1 VLVPATL
8 APFRTG
14 AVVAL
19 AGFRR
24 FATYRQ
30 AIYAGAFTNTV
41 FGVVK
46 LSILTAVAR
55 EAGGQVA
62 GYDRAALSTYT
73 WVTQGLIAAV
83 WMFGWN
89 EVALRVRTGDVA
101 IDLARPAHP
110 VLIWL
115 ATDLGRA
122 GQAFLFR
129 FFAPLVV
136 GGLVFGLRLPT
147 RWETVP
153 LFALSAVLAVVISF
167 ACRLLTNLVAFWL
180 LDVRGVQTL
189 YVMVQNT
196 LSGLLVPIPFFPGWA
211 RTVAYATPFPWMMQ
225 VPSDIVV
232 ERHGS
237 GTALAAMAG
246 QAAWAAVLLAVCV
259 WVLAR
264 GTRKLVVQ
272 GG

>member
-1 VLVPATL
+1 
-8 APFRTG
+8 
-14 AVVAL
+14 
-19 AGFRR
+19 
-24 FATYRQ
+24 
-30 AIYAGAFTNTV
+30 
-41 FGVVK
+41 
-46 LSILTAVAR
+46 
-55 EAGGQVA
+55 
-62 GYDRAALSTYT
+62 
-73 WVTQGLIAAV
+73 
-83 WMFGWN
+83 
-89 EVALRVRTGDVA
+89 
-101 IDLARPAHP
+101 

-237 GTALAAMAG
+237 GTALAALAG

-259 WVLAR
+259 WVLGR
-264 GTRKLVVQ
+264 GTGKLVVQ